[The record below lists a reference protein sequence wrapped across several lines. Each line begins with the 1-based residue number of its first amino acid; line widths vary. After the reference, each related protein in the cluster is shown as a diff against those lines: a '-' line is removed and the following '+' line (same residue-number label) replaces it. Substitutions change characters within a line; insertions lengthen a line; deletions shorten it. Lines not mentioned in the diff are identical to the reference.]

1 MAASSSSHDERTT
14 LTGMEQG
21 AVGYERDNWP
31 LFRAKVDSYDDAGSW
46 GRATVISSM
55 LLEYR

>member
-1 MAASSSSHDERTT
+1 MAASSSSLADHTA

-31 LFRAKVDSYDDAGSW
+31 LFREKVDSYDDK
-46 GRATVISSM
+46 R
-55 LLEYR
+55 RHR